1 MKKNLISVLV
11 LALVLVNLILTAI
24 LTISILPQTKKANEL
39 ITQVCSAISLELNS
53 GDTTSVVAADVPID
67 KIATYDVS
75 AGEAMTINL
84 KDSGD
89 GKKHYVT
96 MNVLISMDTT
106 NKKAYKAYGESM
118 SEKDSLIKSQI
129 NTIVSGYTFE
139 EFTGDQK
146 AVQDEI
152 LASLQQ
158 MFDSDFIIGVEFPE
172 VTSQ

>member
-1 MKKNLISVLV
+1 
-11 LALVLVNLILTAI
+11 
-24 LTISILPQTKKANEL
+24 
-39 ITQVCSAISLELNS
+39 
-53 GDTTSVVAADVPID
+53 
-67 KIATYDVS
+67 
-75 AGEAMTINL
+75 MTINL

-89 GKKHYVT
+89 GKKHYAT
-96 MNVLISMDTT
+96 MNVLVSMDTT
-106 NKKAYKAYGESM
+106 NKAYKTYGESM
-118 SEKDSLIKSQI
+118 PEKDSLIKSQI

-146 AVQDEI
+146 AVQDAI

>member
-11 LALVLVNLILTAI
+11 LALVLVNLVLTAI
-24 LTISILPQTKKANEL
+24 LTISILPQTKKANQL
-39 ITQVCSAISLELNS
+39 ITQVCSAISLELSS
-53 GDTTSVVAADVPID
+53 GDAASVVAADVPID

-89 GKKHYVT
+89 GKKHYAT
-96 MNVLISMDTT
+96 MNVLVSMDTT
-106 NKKAYKAYGESM
+106 NKAYKTYGESM

-146 AVQDEI
+146 AVQEAI